1 MVTQPLLSKASRLWF
16 LLFSKSPWKD
26 VEATDSGEKKT
37 IKVWSVVTGPSA
49 KDFLNKM
56 GYYFNVPSISD
67 VITQIFANRLDYP

>member
-1 MVTQPLLSKASRLWF
+1 M
-16 LLFSKSPWKD
+16 WKPQIQ
-26 VEATDSGEKKT
+26 GKKT

-56 GYYFNVPSISD
+56 GYYFNVPSTSD